1 MPTGRELITQ
11 AQESMPQTTAQEV
24 YQAVQAGQD
33 LLILD
38 VRETE
43 EWNAGHISGAVLLAR
58 GRIEGR
64 IDEMVPDKS
73 KSIVCH

>member
-1 MPTGRELITQ
+1 MPTGKELIVQ
-11 AQESMPQTTAQEV
+11 AQESMSKISAHDV
-24 YQAVQAGQD
+24 YQAVQKGEN

-64 IDEMVPDKS
+64 IDDMVPDKS
-73 KSIVCH
+73 KPIVCH